1 MSIGA
6 EVNRQVLAGAAASMR
21 LLFVSL
27 TPPFPP
33 TNGHRMRNLLL
44 LRALAGEGHR
54 VSLVSFADRDETASA
69 EERLAEICHDVTLVA
84 PRGDGRARY
93 GQYWTRLCALKSP
106 RPYGVWRFASRALAD
121 IVSARLARGDL
132 DAVICDGIYLVQNI
146 ARPAHVPVILSEQ
159 AISHE
164 ALARYLKYES
174 NPLKRAYGLIEYRK
188 TRRWEL
194 NACSTA
200 SGVIACSKR
209 ERDLLRWVCP
219 GARVAVVPNCVDTE
233 SYLPAEDDDGA
244 TVLFIG
250 AMDWLPNRDALDFV
264 RLRILPQLLALA
276 PAATLVV
283 AGRNPSSDLRRRLAG
298 IPGLCFAGAVEDTR
312 PLLARAAA
320 FVAPL
325 RIGSGT
331 RIKILEAAAMAKPIV
346 STTLGAEGLELSDGN
361 EILLADEPRHF
372 ARAVAD
378 LLLDP
383 GRRRALG
390 RAARRRV
397 AENYSLLALRHAL
410 RGAFTELC

>member
-146 ARPAHVPVILSEQ
+146 ARRPTCPSSSANRRSATRRSG
-159 AISHE
+159 AISNTN
-164 ALARYLKYES
+164 RIRS
-174 NPLKRAYGLIEYRK
+174 
-188 TRRWEL
+188 
-194 NACSTA
+194 
-200 SGVIACSKR
+200 SGR
-209 ERDLLRWVCP
+209 
-219 GARVAVVPNCVDTE
+219 
-233 SYLPAEDDDGA
+233 
-244 TVLFIG
+244 
-250 AMDWLPNRDALDFV
+250 
-264 RLRILPQLLALA
+264 
-276 PAATLVV
+276 
-283 AGRNPSSDLRRRLAG
+283 
-298 IPGLCFAGAVEDTR
+298 
-312 PLLARAAA
+312 
-320 FVAPL
+320 
-325 RIGSGT
+325 
-331 RIKILEAAAMAKPIV
+331 MA
-346 STTLGAEGLELSDGN
+346 
-361 EILLADEPRHF
+361 
-372 ARAVAD
+372 
-378 LLLDP
+378 
-383 GRRRALG
+383 
-390 RAARRRV
+390 
-397 AENYSLLALRHAL
+397 
-410 RGAFTELC
+410 